1 MSTVISVDN
10 VTKEFQNLKRYGAG
24 LKSLLLD
31 PASVWQHVGD
41 DRLPAVS
48 GISFSVRAGEIFGV
62 LGRNGAGKS
71 TLLGLIG
78 GMLSPT
84 RGKVS
89 VQGRVCPLLELG
101 AGFSPDLTGREN
113 IMLNGILLGMRRHEV
128 LERSDDIIEF
138 SGLRRVIDQ
147 TIKTYSSGMQIRL
160 GFSIATH
167 SNPDI
172 LLVDE
177 VLAVGDAEF
186 QEQCLALVGRLR
198 SQGVTIVFVSHDLV
212 TLESICDRAVWLDQ
226 GRLMAIGTP
235 KEVIAEY
242 HRDVLLGSQGSHG
255 VTDEGDAR
263 SRVARRI

>member
-31 PASVWQHVGD
+31 PSSVWQHVVED
-41 DRLPAVS
+41 MLPAVS
-48 GISFSVRAGEIFGV
+48 DISFSVQAGEIFGV

-71 TLLGLIG
+71 TLLGVIG
-78 GMLSPT
+78 GMLRPT
-84 RGKVS
+84 SGTIS
-89 VQGRVCPLLELG
+89 VHGRVCPLLELG

-113 IMLNGILLGMRRHEV
+113 IVLNGILLGMRRHEV

-147 TIKTYSSGMQIRL
+147 TLKTYSSGMQIRL

-167 SNPDI
+167 ANPDI

-198 SQGVTIVFVSHDLV
+198 SEGVTIVFVSHDLV
-212 TLESICDRAVWLDQ
+212 TLESICDRAAWLDK
-226 GRLMAIGTP
+226 GRLMAIGCP
-235 KEVIAEY
+235 KEVIAQY
-242 HRDVLLGSQGSHG
+242 QRDVVLGSQVSHG
-255 VTDEGDAR
+255 ATDVGDPR
-263 SRVARRI
+263 SKVASRI